1 METADKSDSLNVSK
15 HLNSLEGAQWGKPGP
30 GGSYWRQSA
39 LTGQGF
45 HEKMVR
51 NPCVLFLMSC
61 VLFLISPHQGWSSS
75 ADPRKRQFEVKKGEN
90 EALKREMAD
99 IEQKRLEEH
108 RSLTSEVG
116 LELAPLMKA
125 QPTGKPRK
133 DEVTGYMMDAR
144 LTSTDITKH
153 AAQQTVQPWHKKVS
167 ELTVS
172 H

>member
-1 METADKSDSLNVSK
+1 M
-15 HLNSLEGAQWGKPGP
+15 
-30 GGSYWRQSA
+30 
-39 LTGQGF
+39 
-45 HEKMVR
+45 
-51 NPCVLFLMSC
+51 
-61 VLFLISPHQGWSSS
+61 
-75 ADPRKRQFEVKKGEN
+75 KKGEN

-153 AAQQTVQPWHKKVS
+153 AAQQTVQPWQQSVHTASLPQHTPRQKKKKSFNSVK
-167 ELTVS
+167 
-172 H
+172 

>member
-51 NPCVLFLMSC
+51 NPCVLFLISY
-61 VLFLISPHQGWSSS
+61 VLSHRPDQGWSSS
-75 ADPRKRQFEVKKGEN
+75 ADPRKRHFEVKKGEN